1 MKAKKEVKDDKSS
14 SGSSSSSSSGSSSSG
29 SDSDSDSDSSGEEGQ
44 KSDEDSDAEEEQEVV
59 KKGELPKKYAF
70 LALPHEEKTPQQ
82 RRWKWVKFENLPEDM
97 KPFIRPPSKSE
108 AKKVDRSKPKTTAA
122 ADKAEEEEQVV
133 DIIDDR
139 DLDYSKQEN
148 VDNIL
153 NKYKNQQISRRTFD
167 PEFQI
172 GVLQLILKAQENNKT
187 VKIEVLMLLIATYF
201 ASAKNAPNGFFER
214 SIWIQTSE
222 KISELLGDLQSH
234 NIDLKK
240 QNSETKKEDGADLD
254 TFLSSGDSQILPAI
268 VTFIDKLDQQLFK
281 SFQTLN

>member
-153 NKYKNQQISRRTFD
+153 NKYKN
-167 PEFQI
+167 
-172 GVLQLILKAQENNKT
+172 
-187 VKIEVLMLLIATYF
+187 
-201 ASAKNAPNGFFER
+201 
-214 SIWIQTSE
+214 
-222 KISELLGDLQSH
+222 
-234 NIDLKK
+234 
-240 QNSETKKEDGADLD
+240 
-254 TFLSSGDSQILPAI
+254 
-268 VTFIDKLDQQLFK
+268 
-281 SFQTLN
+281 